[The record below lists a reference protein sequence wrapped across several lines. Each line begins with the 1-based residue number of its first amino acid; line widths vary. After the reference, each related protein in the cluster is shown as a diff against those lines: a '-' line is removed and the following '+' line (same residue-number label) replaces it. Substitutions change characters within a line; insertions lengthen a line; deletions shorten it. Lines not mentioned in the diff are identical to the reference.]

1 MAEVIEGMPLSEYL
15 ALPRVSASDVKNMLV
30 CAKWAQYNSWLNPKR
45 PPMTSTDAQGIGSL
59 AHELLLEGSAANVQI
74 IKPED
79 HPSKQTKKDDP
90 PKIPKGWTND
100 SIRAARDSAIAA
112 GMIPVLPWDMY
123 AVTQMVDSA
132 KEFIE
137 SLKDTVPEVW
147 GAFRDGGG
155 RSEITILW
163 DDDGVPCRIRPDR
176 LSTNGDVS
184 VHYKTGGTSAEPEQ
198 WGRTQYVRMGYYL
211 SAAFYGY
218 GIEKVCGVQSQ
229 QIFLVQEQSP
239 PFLCS
244 LVGLD
249 ADGYR
254 VAMQKIRFALEKWEE
269 CMEKNEWPGHDPI
282 IQYPALPAWED
293 WSWQPGDWQT

>member
-1 MAEVIEGMPLSEYL
+1 MAEVTEGMPLSEYL

-137 SLKDTVPEVW
+137 SLKDTEPAIW
-147 GAFRDGGG
+147 AMMQPGGG
-155 RSEITILW
+155 KSEVTLIW
-163 DDDGVPCRIRPDR
+163 DENGVPCRIRCDR
-176 LSTNGDVS
+176 LSTDNRIVLN
-184 VHYKTGGTSAEPEQ
+184 YKTTTGLASPEVFTKQ
-198 WGRTQYVRMGYYL
+198 MVRMDFHTDG
-211 SAAFYGY
+211 AFYMHGVEAVT
-218 GIEKVCGVQSQ
+218 GILPTHLWL
-229 QIFLVQEQSP
+229 IQEQNAP
-239 PFLCS
+239 YMCS
-244 LVGLD
+244 IAGMEWESTAHDIGWKKAEFGLSGWRT
-249 ADGYR
+249 ALKSGVWPGYPNR
-254 VAMQKIRFALEKWEE
+254 VAHIELPPWEVAEWEE
-269 CMEKNEWPGHDPI
+269 
-282 IQYPALPAWED
+282 L
-293 WSWQPGDWQT
+293 